1 MSSYKLTSFDQLTLP
16 QYNRESGIDTGPGQ
30 PGYIPTVNGGFDVY
44 GSDVAPVNTPFTAT
58 LRCIVSEETDA
69 GQRAAIDALRAKAR
83 VRGRLVRQSDDA
95 ATHFAWARL
104 NQVQYR
110 RAYGNRGY
118 QILDFTW
125 SLESEWY
132 AERSDQIETLNG
144 SPFTLSVENEG
155 NRPVANA
162 IITISADD
170 ANLTAVTLT
179 TTNGTH
185 LVWTGTVTSGN
196 DLVIDCGA
204 KSITNNGVN
213 AYSGLS
219 YGGNHSIDD
228 WLRIVGAMDITI
240 TYTGGGSAPTVTI
253 AFDHGWM

>member
-1 MSSYKLTSFDQLTLP
+1 MSSYKLISFDQLALP
-16 QYNRESGIDTGPGQ
+16 QYNRESGIDTGPSQAGFL
-30 PGYIPTVNGGFDVY
+30 PTVNGSFDVY

-83 VRGRLVRQSDDA
+83 VRGKLVRQSDDA
-95 ATHFAWARL
+95 ETHWAWARL
-104 NQVQYR
+104 STVQYR
-110 RAYGNRGY
+110 RPYTNRGY
-118 QILDFTW
+118 QILDLSW
-125 SLESEWY
+125 ALESEWY
-132 AERSDQIETLNG
+132 EDRIDQEETLDG

-155 NRPVANA
+155 NRAITNA
-162 IITISADD
+162 IITITADD
-170 ANLTAVTLT
+170 ASLTAVTLT

-240 TYTGGGSAPTVTI
+240 TYTGGGSAPTVVI
-253 AFDHGWM
+253 AFNHGWM

>member
-1 MSSYKLTSFDQLTLP
+1 MSYKLTSFDQLTLP
-16 QYNRESGIDTGPGQ
+16 TYNRESGIDTGPSQ
-30 PGYIPTVNGGFDVY
+30 PGYLPTVNGSFDVY
-44 GSDVAPVNTPFTAT
+44 GADVAPVNTPFAAT

-83 VRGRLVRQSDDA
+83 TRGKLVRQSDDT
-95 ATHFAWARL
+95 ATHWAWARL
-104 NQVQYR
+104 SNVQYR
-110 RAYGNRGY
+110 RPYSNRGY

-132 AERSDQIETLNG
+132 ADRIDQEETLDG

-155 NRPVANA
+155 NRAVTNA
-162 IITISADD
+162 IITITSDD
-170 ANLTAVTLT
+170 ASLTAVTLT

-185 LVWTGTVTSGN
+185 LIWTGTVTAGN

-204 KSITNNGVN
+204 KSIKNNGAN

-253 AFDHGWM
+253 AYNDGWM